1 MTLPPVAAPRE
12 TIEESVMAVGHELLA
27 AIGDVV
33 GEVARPGTGPVAAA
47 RLLEVDKVLMSR
59 VLKALRAG
67 DTVGG
72 LSAMPGPEPL
82 RRLVAQATS
91 KKLLRPGMAERA
103 LAAIERYERLIKHT
117 LGDRSRLDSLL
128 SVWAPGARREFELR
142 RKQAAFKA
150 LSQIKGVQAEIN
162 HATVMLS
169 PSADPER
176 IDVVWVTGVLGLMRL
191 RPGAALNFASRR
203 VATGTDARRPLTL
216 DGSPVDAGGG
226 GEGDGGGSMLVKEF
240 CSRPTPRLKVTRVE
254 QSLFYA
260 VQDEALGAADAVDL
274 VYAEVNR
281 AEIPRYVPSGSGRR
295 GYFFAEV
302 NIPCAVLQFDVLMH
316 RELYPG
322 REAELVMY
330 DTAFH
335 GVASVNDRT
344 RDIDRLDL
352 LESADALGGPP
363 LAGRLRSPDVPRYA
377 DLIAHAGTAAGF
389 DLGEF
394 RGFRTRIDYPLYGSQ
409 VTMAFAAEEHG

>member
-1 MTLPPVAAPRE
+1 MIPDSTIASSPGLPRE
-12 TIEESVMAVGHELLA
+12 TIEENVVAVGAELLS

-33 GEVARPGTGPVAAA
+33 GAVARPGTGPVAAA

-67 DTVGG
+67 DTVEG

-82 RRLVAQATS
+82 RRVVAQGVA

-103 LAAIERYERLIKHT
+103 LEAIDRYERLIKHT

-150 LSQIKGVQAEIN
+150 LSQIKGVQAEVN
-162 HATVMLS
+162 HAAVLLS
-169 PSADPER
+169 PSDDPDR

-191 RPGAALNFASRR
+191 RPGVPLNFASRR
-203 VATGTDARRPLTL
+203 VATGETARQPRSLSGL
-216 DGSPVDAGGG
+216 PVDS
-226 GEGDGGGSMLVKEF
+226 GDSMLVKEF
-240 CSRPTPRLKVTRVE
+240 CGRPTPRLTVTRVE
-254 QSLFYA
+254 QSLFYG
-260 VQDEALGAADAVDL
+260 VEDEALGAADAVDL

-281 AEIPRYVPSGSGRR
+281 AEIPRYVPRGSGRK

-302 NIPCAVLQFDVLMH
+302 NIPCSALQFDVLLH
-316 RELYPG
+316 HELYPG
-322 REAELVMY
+322 REPELVIY
-330 DTAFH
+330 DTAFQ
-335 GVASVNDRT
+335 GVASVNDRA

-352 LESADALGGPP
+352 LETVDSLGGPP
-363 LAGRLRSPDVPRYA
+363 VAPRLRSADVPRYA
-377 DLIAHAGTAAGF
+377 ELIQHAATAAGF
-389 DLGEF
+389 DLARF
-394 RGFRTRIDYPLYGSQ
+394 RGHRTRIDYPLYGSQ
-409 VTMAFAAEEHG
+409 VTMAFEAEER